1 MKETTNDIDR
11 LLGTLNSA
19 PQGPTASGLRDVPSL
34 VERVRAVGVPIAFT
48 IEGEPGRLLPEVD
61 HTAYRVIQEGLT
73 NVMKHGRDAVVTIN
87 VRHGPESAVLEVI
100 SDGATEPDPGAS
112 PPPTA
117 NRGGR

>member
-1 MKETTNDIDR
+1 M
-11 LLGTLNSA
+11 
-19 PQGPTASGLRDVPSL
+19 
-34 VERVRAVGVPIAFT
+34 
-48 IEGEPGRLLPEVD
+48 PEVD

-117 NRGGR
+117 NRGGRGLSGLKSRVDELGGRLAAGPRAQGGFEVRADLPYDVTHSRA